1 MSFTPTIMRTVETD
15 GNDTPVGNP
24 GLGVQLRHA
33 RLVKGLRLKD
43 LADLA
48 NCSESMISKIENNK
62 STPSLN
68 TLHRI
73 AKALD
78 TSVAELLQDRSAVG
92 QVVQRKGERQIIS
105 ETGGVGGS
113 AETEVM
119 IPFGS
124 SSMLQA
130 FVVRLEPGQGSGG
143 NLQHEG
149 EEVGFVKT
157 GQLLLTV
164 AGVSYHLN
172 EGDSFF
178 FASSLTH
185 SFVNHGTSTAE
196 IIWVN
201 TPPSL

>member
-1 MSFTPTIMRTVETD
+1 MKGWIFSNEQVIRQPPCERQLLTMSFTPAIMRTAETD
-15 GNDTPVGNP
+15 DTSIGNP

-73 AKALD
+73 ARALD
-78 TSVAELLQDRSAVG
+78 TSVAELLPDRSAVG
-92 QVVQRKGERQIIS
+92 RVVIRKGERQIIS
-105 ETGGVGGS
+105 EAGGDGGS

-130 FVVRLEPGQGSGG
+130 F
-143 NLQHEG
+143 
-149 EEVGFVKT
+149 
-157 GQLLLTV
+157 
-164 AGVSYHLN
+164 
-172 EGDSFF
+172 
-178 FASSLTH
+178 
-185 SFVNHGTSTAE
+185 
-196 IIWVN
+196 
-201 TPPSL
+201 